1 MRAPIM
7 AVVHGVATDG
17 VTKELEWRVSIG
29 SRIACGF

>member
-1 MRAPIM
+1 MCTAIM